1 MEQEMPPG
9 DDGREAPLS
18 RVRSLCKSAIARAAS
33 AVREHRLFVRVGWR
47 PNIARLGCSNMRL
60 RLLLLALGAPIALT
74 TPSAAAAKTRSIA
87 ATYEL
92 KRCPGKIKVD
102 RRRSSFARYRKLSC
116 KRAREIV
123 RTVESVSDGPYPD
136 GYRWSTWHGATP
148 PPKLFGGWLL
158 STYYSPDGGKSGVAV
173 VLFGPLPDA
182 WRD

>member
-1 MEQEMPPG
+1 M
-9 DDGREAPLS
+9 
-18 RVRSLCKSAIARAAS
+18 RS
-33 AVREHRLFVRVGWR
+33 
-47 PNIARLGCSNMRL
+47 
-60 RLLLLALGAPIALT
+60 RLLLLITLGALIAST
-74 TPSAAAAKTRSIA
+74 TTSTAAAAADTRSVA

-102 RRRSSFARYRKLSC
+102 RWRSSFARYRKLSC

-123 RTVESVSDGPYPD
+123 RTVESVSNGPYPD

-158 STYYSPDGGKSGVAV
+158 STYYAPDGGKSRVAV

>member
-1 MEQEMPPG
+1 MRPCL
-9 DDGREAPLS
+9 LS
-18 RVRSLCKSAIARAAS
+18 
-33 AVREHRLFVRVGWR
+33 
-47 PNIARLGCSNMRL
+47 
-60 RLLLLALGAPIALT
+60 LALGALIALT
-74 TPSAAAAKTRSIA
+74 TPSTAAAKTSGIA

-116 KRAREIV
+116 RRAREIV
-123 RTVESVSDGPYPD
+123 RMVESVNGPYPD
-136 GYRWSTWHGATP
+136 GYGWSTWHGATP

-158 STYYSPDGGKSGVAV
+158 STYYAPDGGKSRVAV